1 MRNGFIFDHNKCV
14 SCNACCAACILENGW
29 KVHPRNIFTYN
40 STAEHFLPV
49 INLSLACNHCE
60 SGACMK
66 GCPASAYR
74 REPDTGAIIID
85 EKLCIGCRY
94 CQWICPYD
102 APKFDIISGTI
113 AKCNLCYTGLKDGL
127 QPACS
132 SACPTGALSFGQ
144 LSDQNSDIIY
154 SWFPDKKLYPS
165 IEFTG
170 TVKESSL
177 KIIPENIFKQ
187 KEKEPL
193 IETKDI
199 SDDISL
205 IIFSFLATLSVATII
220 ISFLRGVYPGKM
232 VFIPALV
239 LTGVVSLFHLGRKL
253 RSWRS
258 VMNVRNSPISREIL
272 LLIIYGLISSVTVL
286 SHIPVLLIISSIT
299 GIIFLVV
306 IDSVYVYAERSK
318 SVRAHSGQ
326 TFISALLIVSYFA
339 GDVLPFIFIGS
350 LKIAYSLYSF
360 ASKKQGKTT
369 FEIRFLRLA
378 FLIISGVSMISHISY
393 SDIFVSIMFLAGE
406 LLDRIIFYID
416 FNPINIKT
424 MILDQINIDKDEKER
439 G

>member
-1 MRNGFIFDHNKCV
+1 MSNGFIFDQYKCV
-14 SCNACCAACILENGW
+14 SCNACSAACLLENGW
-29 KVHPRNIFTYN
+29 KVHPRNIYIYN
-40 STAEHFLPV
+40 STAEHFSPV

-60 SGACMK
+60 SAACMK

-74 REPDTGAIIID
+74 REPITGAIIID

-94 CQWICPYD
+94 CQWTCPYD
-102 APKFDIISGTI
+102 APKFDVRSGTI
-113 AKCNLCYTGLKDGL
+113 AKCNLCYTGLKEGR

-132 SACPTGALSFGQ
+132 SGCPTGALSFGQ
-144 LSDQNSDIIY
+144 LSDKNSGNKY
-154 SWFPDKKLYPS
+154 LWFPDKKLNPS

-170 TVKESSL
+170 TVKKTPL

-187 KEKEPL
+187 NEKEPL
-193 IETKDI
+193 FESKDI

-205 IIFSFLATLSVATII
+205 IIFSFLATLSVSAVI

-239 LTGVVSLFHLGRKL
+239 LTGLVSIFHLGKKL

-258 VMNVRNSPISREIL
+258 LMNIRNSPVSREIL
-272 LLIIYGLISSVTVL
+272 LLIIFGIISSVTVL

-299 GIIFLVV
+299 GLIFLVV
-306 IDSVYVYAERSK
+306 IDSVYVYANRSK
-318 SVRAHSGQ
+318 SVWAHSGQ

-350 LKIAYSLYSF
+350 IKIAYSIYSF
-360 ASKKQGKTT
+360 ASKKQGETT
-369 FEIRFLRLA
+369 FEIRFLRFA

-393 SDIFVSIMFLAGE
+393 SDIFISFIFLTGE
-406 LLDRIIFYID
+406 LLDRICFYID
-416 FNPINIKT
+416 FNPININT
-424 MILDQINIDKDEKER
+424 MIFEQLNIERDEKER
-439 G
+439 S